1 MDIAKKTWA
10 YSGRDFAGNLPT
22 TGKGVGVV
30 VLDQGFDTSHPDVK
44 GRVAAEVGAG
54 PEDVFTKDEVGHGTH
69 VLGIVGGDGNASA
82 GKILGVA
89 PEARLI
95 PMKLNLDPKANWQ
108 TLSKGFANSVYWA
121 VQNKDEFNIRVINCS
136 FLLPMVEMTDP
147 ATGAAHLFDPL
158 THAIQMATKAG
169 ITVVAGVGNF
179 ADQMQI
185 MTPAGNPDVISVGA
199 LDVNGTL
206 EDTSDDRVADFS
218 SRGRA
223 LNGEIKPDVV
233 APGVH
238 VLSANAPGSQ
248 LEQSNI
254 TQLKRAMLASK
265 GSLGAVQA
273 LAQKQISNGRLPAEV
288 LQLPEPELRARVRDS
303 IAIQAFAGTEGEHPL
318 YLAQDGSSMA
328 SPWVAGLV
336 ANMIEANPALTPAQI
351 KQILQDTAQPVPLSP
366 AEAQGHGAVQ
376 AHKAVAEAMR
386 LAQGA

>member
-1 MDIAKKTWA
+1 MDVAKKNWA
-10 YSGRDFAGNLPT
+10 YSGRDFVGNLPT

-44 GRVAAEVGAG
+44 NRVAAEVGAG
-54 PEDVFTKDEVGHGTH
+54 PEDVFNKDEVGHGTH
-69 VLGIVGGDGNASA
+69 VLAIVGGDGSASA
-82 GKILGVA
+82 GKIRGVA

-95 PMKLNLDPKANWQ
+95 PMKLNLDQKASWQ
-108 TLSKGFANSVYWA
+108 DLTNGFARSVYWA

-136 FLLPMVEMTDP
+136 FLLPLVELTDP
-147 ATGAAHLFDPL
+147 ATGVANLVDPL

-179 ADQMQI
+179 SDQMQI

-206 EDTSDDRVADFS
+206 HDTSDDRVADFS
-218 SRGRA
+218 SRGRG

-238 VLSANAPGSQ
+238 VMSANAPGSQ
-248 LEQSNI
+248 LEQTNI
-254 TQLKRAMLASK
+254 NQLKRAKLATH
-265 GSLGAVQA
+265 GPLTVVHT
-273 LAQKQISNGRLPAEV
+273 LAQKQIANNRLSPEA
-288 LQLPEPELRARVRDS
+288 LHLPEPELRAALKDS
-303 IAIQAFAGTEGEHPL
+303 IPIQAFDGLNGDHPL
-318 YLAQDGSSMA
+318 YIAQDGSSMA

-351 KQILQDTAQPVPLSP
+351 KKILEDTAEPVLLSP
-366 AEAQGHGAVQ
+366 ADAQGHGAVQ

-386 LAQGA
+386 LAENP

>member
-1 MDIAKKTWA
+1 MDVAKKAWA
-10 YSGRDFAGNLPT
+10 YSGRDFVGNLPT

-30 VLDQGFDTSHPDVK
+30 VLDQGFDTTHPDLK
-44 GRVAAEVGAG
+44 NRVAAEVGAG
-54 PEDVFTKDEVGHGTH
+54 PEDVFNKDEVGHGTH
-69 VLGIVGGDGNASA
+69 VLGIVGGDGSSSE
-82 GKILGVA
+82 GKIRGVA

-95 PMKLNLDPKANWQ
+95 PMKLNLDQKASWQ
-108 TLSKGFANSVYWA
+108 DLSNGFARSVYWA

-136 FLLPMVEMTDP
+136 FLLPMVEFTDP
-147 ATGAAHLFDPL
+147 ATGVANLVDPL
-158 THAIQMATKAG
+158 SHAIQMATRAG

-206 EDTSDDRVADFS
+206 NDTSDDKVADFS

-223 LNGEIKPDVV
+223 LNGEIKPDLV

-238 VLSANAPGSQ
+238 IMSANAPGCQ

-254 TQLKRAMLASK
+254 SQLKRAMLASK
-265 GSLGAVQA
+265 GPLSAVHTI
-273 LAQKQISNGRLPAEV
+273 AQKQIANGRLAPDA
-288 LQLPEPELRARVRDS
+288 LQLPESELRARVRDS
-303 IAIQAFAGTEGEHPL
+303 LPIQAFAGTEGEHPL

-328 SPWVAGLV
+328 SPFVAGVV
-336 ANMIEANPALTPAQI
+336 ANMIEANPKLTPPQI
-351 KQILQDTAQPVPLSP
+351 KQILLDTAQPVPLSP

-376 AHKAVAEAMR
+376 AQKAVGEAMR
-386 LAQGA
+386 LAQGN

>member
-44 GRVAAEVGAG
+44 NRVAAEVGAG
-54 PEDVFTKDEVGHGTH
+54 PEDLFNKDEVGHGTH
-69 VLGIVGGDGNASA
+69 VLGIVGGDGSASA
-82 GKILGVA
+82 GKIRGVA

-95 PMKLNLDPKANWQ
+95 PMKLNLDQKASWQ
-108 TLSKGFANSVYWA
+108 DLSQGFARSVYWA
-121 VQNKDEFNIRVINCS
+121 VQNKEEFNIRVINCS
-136 FLLPMVEMTDP
+136 FLLPMVELTDA
-147 ATGAAHLFDPL
+147 ATGVATLVDPL

-185 MTPAGNPDVISVGA
+185 MTPAGNPEVISVGA

-206 EDTSDDRVADFS
+206 NDTSDDRVADFS

-248 LEQSNI
+248 LEQTNVSL
-254 TQLKRAMLASK
+254 LKRAMLASK
-265 GSLGAVQA
+265 GPLNVVQA
-273 LAQKQISNGRLPAEV
+273 LAQKQIANNRLSPTA
-288 LQLPEPELRARVRDS
+288 LGLPESELRAALKDS
-303 IAIQAFAGTEGEHPL
+303 LAVQAFDGMGGEHPL
-318 YLAQDGSSMA
+318 YIAQDGSSMA
-328 SPWVAGLV
+328 SPWVAGVV
-336 ANMIEANPALTPAQI
+336 ANMIEANPALTPGQI

-366 AEAQGHGAVQ
+366 ADAQGHGAVQ

-386 LAQGA
+386 LAQSR